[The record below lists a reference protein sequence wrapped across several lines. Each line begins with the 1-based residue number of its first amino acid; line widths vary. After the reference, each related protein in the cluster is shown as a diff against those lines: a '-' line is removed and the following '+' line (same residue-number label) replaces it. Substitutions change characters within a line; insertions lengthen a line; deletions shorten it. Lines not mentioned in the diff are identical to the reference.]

1 MRTSLVV
8 IGTAVAALVAGCGG
22 AAEPESRQSATS
34 SESGATGASGTSGTS
49 VPLPP
54 EPAPAAEGECPYL
67 DTEFV
72 AQTNGQRVGSVRT
85 SSEDTNPA
93 CFFYRPDG
101 DVQLTVRVYVGEEE
115 VARAIVDDAAP
126 VATSNP
132 TAQPTGWEGGYESG
146 DDGAVY
152 AVSKGGHAVV
162 VRTNQQQSVKA
173 RSVAVEAITRL
184 GF

>member
-8 IGTAVAALVAGCGG
+8 IGTAVAALVVGCGDASQPQEPSDTG
-22 AAEPESRQSATS
+22 SSSAADATV
-34 SESGATGASGTSGTS
+34 A
-49 VPLPP
+49 LPP
-54 EPAPAAEGECPYL
+54 EPEPEIEQDCPYL

-85 SSEDTNPA
+85 SAEDTHPA

-101 DVQLTVRVYVGEEE
+101 DVQLTVRVYVGEED
-115 VARAIVDDAAP
+115 VARALVDEAAP
-126 VATSNP
+126 VDTSNP
-132 TAQPTGWEGGYESG
+132 TSQPTGWEGGYESR

-162 VRTNQQQSVKA
+162 VTTNQQQSVKA
-173 RSVAVEAITRL
+173 RTVAFEAITRL
-184 GF
+184 GFSE

>member
-34 SESGATGASGTSGTS
+34 SESGASGTS

-54 EPAPAAEGECPYL
+54 EPEPAAEGECPYL

-85 SSEDTNPA
+85 SSDTNPA

-115 VARAIVDDAAP
+115 VARTIVDDAAP

>member
-8 IGTAVAALVAGCGG
+8 IGAAVAALVSGCGETTQSQSG
-22 AAEPESRQSATS
+22 EPSEVVESSSTESAV
-34 SESGATGASGTSGTS
+34 A
-49 VPLPP
+49 LPP
-54 EPAPAAEGECPYL
+54 EPKPETERECPYL

-72 AQTNGQRVGSVRT
+72 AQTNGQRVGSVKT
-85 SSEDTNPA
+85 SADDTNPA

-101 DVQLTVRVYVGEEE
+101 DVQLTVRVYEGEEE
-115 VARAIVDDAAP
+115 VARALVDDAAP

-132 TAQPTGWEGGYESG
+132 TSQPTGWEGGYESR

-152 AVSKGGHAVV
+152 AVSKEGYAVV
-162 VRTNQQQSVKA
+162 VTTNQQQSVKA
-173 RSVAVEAITRL
+173 RTVAIEAITRL